1 MSVDELPADPPSRR
15 RLPLVLVVV
24 ATLLAF
30 LAIFAVWANRQ
41 LLNTDNWTE
50 TSSELLENEEIREQI
65 SIFLVDELYA
75 NVDVEALLQQVLPP
89 RADQLAGPA
98 ASGLRPVAED
108 GTKEL
113 LGRPRPQKLWEQ
125 ANRRAH
131 QRLLAVVEGDGDTV
145 STTGGDVTLDLKSLL
160 GSTANR
166 LGASG
171 AVQQRIPED
180 AAELEILHSDEL
192 ELAQDA
198 LNAFKAIVIV
208 LVVLALGLYAL
219 AVYLA
224 VGRRRETLRA
234 CGFGFV
240 AAGAAVLL
248 ARSLAGNAVV
258 DALASADSAKPAVE
272 ATWSIGTSLLVQ
284 AATAMIAYG
293 VVMVLA
299 AWIAGP
305 TRWAVSTR
313 EALAPYLRE
322 PRYAYGA
329 LAVIV
334 VLLLAWGPTPALRK
348 FWPSLLLIALL
359 VLGVEA
365 LRRQTAREYP
375 DASVEESAARMRERL
390 SGMGERVRGVGA
402 RARGGGAGDRL
413 AELERLTKLRDSGA
427 LDASE
432 FEREKAR
439 ILGSTA
445 PATRG

>member
-1 MSVDELPADPPSRR
+1 MSADEPTAGTAPRR

-30 LAIFAVWANRQ
+30 LAIFALWANRQ
-41 LLNTDNWTE
+41 LLDTDNWTE
-50 TSSELLENEEIREQI
+50 TSSQLLENEDVREQI

-75 NVDVEALLQQVLPP
+75 NVDVAGVIEQVLPP

-98 ASGLRPVAED
+98 AGALRPAAQE
-108 GTKEL
+108 GAKEL
-113 LGRPRPQKLWEQ
+113 LGRPRPQKLWEE

-131 QRLLAVVEGDGDTV
+131 RRLLDVVEGGGDTV

-166 LGASG
+166 LGASS

-180 AAELEILHSDEL
+180 AAQLEILHSDEL
-192 ELAQDA
+192 ELAQDLVDFLKA
-198 LNAFKAIVIV
+198 LAIV
-208 LVVLALGLYAL
+208 LLALALGLYAL

-224 VGRRRETLRA
+224 AGRRRETLRA
-234 CGFGFV
+234 CGIGFIV
-240 AAGAAVLL
+240 AGAGALL
-248 ARSLAGNAVV
+248 VRSVAGNGVV
-258 DALASADSAKPAVE
+258 DALTSAESAKPAVE
-272 ATWSIGTSLLVQ
+272 ATWSIGTSLLVE
-284 AATAMIAYG
+284 AATAAIAYG

-299 AWIAGP
+299 AWLAGP
-305 TRWAVSTR
+305 TRWAVGTR

-334 VLLLAWGPTPALRK
+334 VLLLAWGPTPALRR
-348 FWPSLLLIALL
+348 FLPALLLIALL

-375 DASVEESAARMRERL
+375 DASLEESTERMRERV
-390 SGMGERVRGVGA
+390 SGMGRRL
-402 RARGGGAGDRL
+402 RGGAGARSGGADDRL
-413 AELERLTKLRDSGA
+413 AELERLAKLRDSGA

-445 PATRG
+445 PAPGG